1 MIGRR
6 LLQNYRLRGRSEQNR
21 TVAPQERSA
30 TRSHRLMHDSKN
42 ARDRTGSGRVL
53 APNLFPVRPHLLAPA
68 ICSASR
74 VLVVVHPLFFL
85 QTTTERHN
93 VLALAFGVL
102 S

>member
-1 MIGRR
+1 MMIGRR
-6 LLQNYRLRGRSEQNR
+6 LLQNYRLRGRGAARAECH
-21 TVAPQERSA
+21 PQPPVE
-30 TRSHRLMHDSKN
+30 MHDSKN

-53 APNLFPVRPHLLAPA
+53 APNLFPVRLHLLAPA

-85 QTTTERHN
+85 RTTIERHN
-93 VLALAFGVL
+93 VPALAFGVL